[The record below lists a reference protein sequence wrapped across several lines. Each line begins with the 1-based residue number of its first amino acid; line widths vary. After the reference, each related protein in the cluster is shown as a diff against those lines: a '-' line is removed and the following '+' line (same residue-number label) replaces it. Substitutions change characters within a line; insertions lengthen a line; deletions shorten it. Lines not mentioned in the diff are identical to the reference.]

1 MSFSSRGF
9 SVVDRVLYILAPI
22 EDQLCLVGLEVQLLQ
37 HFVPYGKPI
46 FRTDSNGIG
55 LSAQTTDSFLWY
67 DRQKKLWYGRKFPL
81 FGATKNVHGQFA
93 PFHTPGS

>member
-37 HFVPYGKPI
+37 HVVPYGKPI

-55 LSAQTTDSFLWY
+55 LSAQTTDSFLQCLEY
-67 DRQKKLWYGRKFPL
+67 AD
-81 FGATKNVHGQFA
+81 
-93 PFHTPGS
+93 PGKILLLDSA